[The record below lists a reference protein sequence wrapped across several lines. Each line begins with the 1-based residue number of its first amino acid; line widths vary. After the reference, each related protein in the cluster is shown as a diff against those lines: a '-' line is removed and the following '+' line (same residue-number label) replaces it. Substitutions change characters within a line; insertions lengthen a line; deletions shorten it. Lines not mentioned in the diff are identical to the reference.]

1 MKTVKENLI
10 AVKELLATPATWTR
24 EVLARDAKGN
34 EVRPSDDKA
43 VCFCILGACER
54 VVPPYLD
61 GYQYITGA
69 LYDQMSVDDYISTL
83 NDDKGFDAVHELLDA
98 AIAAQP

>member
-10 AVKELLATPATWTR
+10 AVKDLLVSPQTWTR
-24 EVLARDAKGN
+24 EVLARDAEGKS
-34 EVRPSDDKA
+34 VRPSDPHA

-54 VVPPYLD
+54 VLGVHLD
-61 GYQYITGA
+61 GYEEITGA
-69 LYDQMSVDDYISTL
+69 LYDQMFVDDYISNI
-83 NDDKGFDAVHELLDA
+83 NDDKGFDAVHKLLDA

>member
-10 AVKELLATPATWTR
+10 AVKDLLATPATWTR

-34 EVRPSDDKA
+34 SVLPSASNA

-54 VVPPYLD
+54 VLPSGRD
-61 GYQYITGA
+61 GYEEIISA
-69 LYDQMSVDDYISTL
+69 LYDQMFVEDYISNL
-83 NDDKGFDAVHELLDA
+83 NDDKGFDAVHALLDA